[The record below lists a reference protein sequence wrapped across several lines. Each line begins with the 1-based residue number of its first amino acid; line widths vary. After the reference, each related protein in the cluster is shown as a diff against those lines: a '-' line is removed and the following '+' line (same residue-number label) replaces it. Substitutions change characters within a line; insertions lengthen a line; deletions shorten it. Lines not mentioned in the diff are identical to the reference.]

1 MQKSMLCIV
10 VIFFF
15 HLNQNLKKKI
25 SKFQLF
31 NPPSFLWTLIF
42 CPIFSKNSSY
52 HHDGKCFTQIWKV
65 TPPVTHNDGKCFE
78 DSRTTTQSDDGV
90 WYGTVAPPLAE
101 RRESLT
107 TKFAIQ
113 TFKNERHKDFFE
125 IKSNIRHCSRLKP
138 IIQEHTCNTER
149 LKNSAIPFMTRI
161 LNKMK
166 LEIPND
172 SS

>member
-1 MQKSMLCIV
+1 MNKKFYLLRDLGKGHRKTELLLSTWKVLLRPITEYAAPLWHSGLSESDITKLESLQKKAVGMILGTIYLDHKRYYRVNGNPVSYKSALT
-10 VIFFF
+10 
-15 HLNQNLKKKI
+15 HLNL
-25 SKFQLF
+25 L
-31 NPPSFLWTLIF
+31 TL
-42 CPIFSKNSSY
+42 
-52 HHDGKCFTQIWKV
+52 T
-65 TPPVTHNDGKCFE
+65 
-78 DSRTTTQSDDGV
+78 
-90 WYGTVAPPLAE
+90 E
-101 RRESLT
+101 RREALT